1 MLRGEPV
8 THTELHSSSTL
19 ALLSVTLPLIAQCAA
34 FLLSFKVRP
43 RIKGKVAKVIR
54 SSVCESVGESEK
66 LSGELYE
73 V

>member
-8 THTELHSSSTL
+8 ILIQSHSLSTL
-19 ALLSVTLPLIAQCAA
+19 ALLSLTLPLIAQCAA

-54 SSVCESVGESEK
+54 SSVCESVGERGK
-66 LSGELYE
+66 LSGELYD